1 MSLKTLGALRAFA
14 VKNLATLM
22 QILAVDPGQK
32 NIGLAISDEL
42 GISARPLTIIKHIK
56 REIDAAQVAAIAAEN
71 DAKLIIIGQSLDEEG
86 KPTFEGRRSARFAKA
101 LRAQTD
107 LPVEL
112 WDEAYSTQDARQSY
126 IDMGISRKKRRGHLD
141 DVAAAVIL
149 RSYLESKN

>member
-1 MSLKTLGALRAFA
+1 VSLKTLGALRAFA

-22 QILAVDPGQK
+22 KILAVDPGQK